1 MTTAVGGQNLLSNL
15 IWISSSRVKS
25 SSWTANTLGV
35 HEALFAHSNWYV
47 KFCTFICWKP
57 QEDGEWWWRK
67 WEHQEGQRDRKREA
81 SRSHLQF
88 SISSSQMQLNV
99 VWRKSSR
106 LGNSPEQTLE
116 TDAEDARCN
125 KRSRGETFTII
136 TSAFFMSDISHIF
149 CMYFFNV
156 FLDLFCLCD
165 QIDMCVKADV
175 VAFSYW

>member
-1 MTTAVGGQNLLSNL
+1 
-15 IWISSSRVKS
+15 
-25 SSWTANTLGV
+25 
-35 HEALFAHSNWYV
+35 
-47 KFCTFICWKP
+47 
-57 QEDGEWWWRK
+57 
-67 WEHQEGQRDRKREA
+67 
-81 SRSHLQF
+81 
-88 SISSSQMQLNV
+88 MQLNV
-99 VWRKSSR
+99 VWKKSSR

-156 FLDLFCLCD
+156 FLDLFCLCY